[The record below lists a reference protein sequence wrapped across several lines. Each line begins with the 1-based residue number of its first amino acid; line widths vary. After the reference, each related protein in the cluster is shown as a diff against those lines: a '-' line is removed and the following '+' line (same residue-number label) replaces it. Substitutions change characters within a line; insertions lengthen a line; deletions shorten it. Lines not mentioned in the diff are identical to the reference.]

1 MQERTV
7 DPMTG
12 RRLLR
17 RLYAAALEGAD
28 PEAAVRRVLARS
40 DVASALAGARKVGVF
55 AVGKAAARMAAG
67 ARSVSAARRLI
78 VLPHGHAAPGL
89 ARREV
94 AFSRHPEPDASSV
107 RAARRALHFFRGFG
121 KGDVVLCLVSGG
133 ASSLLALP
141 RPGLTLSDERRRV
154 RALAASGAS
163 ILVLNRLRT
172 SLSAVKGGRLGRATR
187 ARLVTLVLSDVPGDR
202 AASVGS
208 GPTVRRGRRGD
219 VVRIVGSNR
228 IGLDAAAREARRLG
242 VRVARVRERLAGES
256 RKAGARLARLG
267 AKLPPGTVLLAG
279 GETIVTLGPR
289 PGRGGRT
296 LELALAAAAALEG
309 AGGWAVLAASSDG
322 LDGSSGAAGAWADG
336 GTVSRARRA
345 GLDPEAALARHDTHA
360 VFAAAGDLFVT
371 GPTGGNVGDWVFFVR
386 NPARRRP
393 V

>member
-1 MQERTV
+1 MGPALSATDRT
-7 DPMTG
+7 
-12 RRLLR
+12 LLR
-17 RLYAAALEGAD
+17 RLYRAALEGSD
-28 PEAAVRRVLARS
+28 PEGAVRRALARP
-40 DVASALAGARKVGVF
+40 DVARALAGARAIGVF
-55 AVGKAAARMAAG
+55 SVGKAAARMAAG

-78 VLPHGHAAPGL
+78 VLPRGHAAPGL
-89 ARREV
+89 TRREV
-94 AFSRHPEPDASSV
+94 AFSRHPEPDAASV
-107 RAARRALHFFRGFG
+107 RAARRALRFLRGFG

-133 ASSLLALP
+133 TSSLLALP
-141 RPGLTLSDERRRV
+141 RPGLTLAEKRRRV

-163 ILVLNRLRT
+163 ILALNRLRT
-172 SLSAVKGGRLGRATR
+172 SLSAIKGGRLGLVTR

-228 IGLDAAAREARRLG
+228 MGLDAAAREARRLG
-242 VRVARVRERLAGES
+242 LRVVRVPRRLAGES
-256 RKAGARLARLG
+256 RKAGGRLARLG

-279 GETIVTLGPR
+279 GETAVTLGPR

-309 AGGWAVLAASSDG
+309 AGGWTLLAASSDG

-336 GTVSRARRA
+336 GTIARARRS
-345 GLDPEAALARHDTHA
+345 GLDPAAALARHDTRA
-360 VFAAAGDLFVT
+360 LFAAAGDLFVT
-371 GPTGGNVGDWVFFVR
+371 GPTGGNVGDWVFSVR
-386 NPARRRP
+386 NMARRRP